1 MLKLLRPYKERLI
14 EYKNKMKVIKKIKE
28 KEVDEDKYI
37 HKMRLYL
44 RTSSP
49 LTAVQCETQEQ
60 EQNLFELKS
69 ILDMMFELIRD

>member
-1 MLKLLRPYKERLI
+1 MLKLFRPYKTRLI
-14 EYKNKMKVIKKIKE
+14 DYTNKMRAIKKLKE
-28 KEVDEDKYI
+28 KELDEDKYI
-37 HKMRLYL
+37 RKMRLYL